1 MDGRVLILS
10 SIGGEHALDPRRYS
24 LDFEAA
30 GIDDSLHDG
39 WIHSPSPGFS
49 AARCRE
55 DRPSPNASAR

>member
-30 GIDDSLHDG
+30 GIDDRLHTMG
-39 WIHSPSPGFS
+39 GFIRLRQDTLQL
-49 AARCRE
+49 AAERNGE
-55 DRPSPNASAR
+55 ATAT